1 MRYKWKAGIIV
12 ALIFVLG
19 YLAGMGTLVSMFY
32 FKARSFSYMGRPTRI
47 VNKLTKT
54 LNLNQEQKSS
64 IETIVKQAR
73 SDLLDLRDETKP
85 KIKRRLEQAKKEISA
100 LLNKEQRI
108 EFDQFVEKRLARL
121 RKMRE
126 KMSKWRESN

>member
-1 MRYKWKAGIIV
+1 MKHKWKAVIIV

-64 IETIVKQAR
+64 IKTIVKQAR
-73 SDLLDLRDETKP
+73 SNLLNLRDETRP
-85 KIKRRLEQAKKEISA
+85 KIRKRLEQARKEISM
-100 LLNKEQRI
+100 LLDEEQKI
-108 EFDQFVEKRLARL
+108 KFDQFVEKRLARL

-126 KMSKWRESN
+126 KMSKWRESD